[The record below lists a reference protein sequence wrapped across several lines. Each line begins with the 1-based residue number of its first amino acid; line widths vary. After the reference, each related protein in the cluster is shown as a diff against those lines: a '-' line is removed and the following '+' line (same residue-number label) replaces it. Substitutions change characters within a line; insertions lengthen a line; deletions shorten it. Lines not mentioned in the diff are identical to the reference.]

1 MGLPRDRVLADGHTP
16 HAWERQA
23 IEFIKSALPNENPY
37 YLWALVELVEPSGR
51 RHEIDALVLGHN
63 ALYLVEIKSHPAR
76 FAGNSVNWTY
86 SFFDDR
92 NARSRVMENPMI
104 GAGRKARALAGL
116 LDREFRGRRPR
127 VEPLVFLSDEKVDV
141 SGLDAAGRMGVVTRK
156 TFVRAITQAE
166 FDGAQ
171 SSLQDRNVDL
181 NAARETVQ
189 TLRRLGILESKG
201 QRRYGDLLIEEVFD
215 EGLGYQ
221 DHLAKAESIE
231 RLVRRVRVY
240 LVAQSSTAERQD
252 QLKRA
257 ATREARILIALS
269 HPHVLKCIDFTA
281 AGPTGEPCLVFEHD
295 PAFERLDRYIQ
306 QRPGLSFADRM
317 TIVRQVGEAVG
328 YCHQRKVLHRGIDP
342 TSVLVRGGGDDG
354 PIDTRLF
361 NFQLAQHTDTRGTV
375 HLSALS
381 DMVIYRAPE
390 LLDDPEKAD
399 EQSDV
404 FSLGALAWFVFVG
417 RAPAEKLGDRQ
428 RQLLHD
434 GKLSLA
440 SAGEELASLK
450 VERKRG
456 EAAKYNT
463 LDDLIG
469 FATEVSRDA
478 RCDAANE
485 FVDLLGHI
493 LLADE
498 DDRPPVSDAV
508 SGDVVRADDGTE
520 FLVEKLL
527 GTGSTA
533 RVFRV
538 SSADLEGALKVALE
552 PGFDERLEAEAR
564 LLDRARG
571 DRIVGLK
578 RTLRFQG
585 RCALLLEDAGE
596 SLSAVLARSGPAG
609 LDQARR
615 WGDDLLRAAERLE
628 EFGVVHKDIK
638 PANIGFVQRD
648 AKGAKHLML
657 FDFSLAQA
665 AEHEVLVGTPPY
677 RDPSLLDRGRWDA
690 AADRWSV
697 AFTLYEMLTGRLP
710 RWVDDVALRDDA
722 EVAIEAERFDPAVR
736 DALTAF
742 FRQSLARDVAKRFPS
757 AEAMRET
764 WTFAFVPRS
773 VTSPPVTLGG
783 EAGATPTDAPEKV
796 EHVWSAATLAAI
808 RDGTPVEALPLSNRA
823 KNALDREGILAFG
836 NLRKVSRTNL
846 GKLKGLGRETV
857 RELVEFREAWRR
869 AHDAEVTPT
878 APTPASPAV
887 APTPDTVAGWLAAFV
902 PAKPRVGGGKA
913 WIVDVRAMFGLDGE
927 EPVDASQ
934 LARRRG
940 VSRQAVYIH
949 VGEARSVWSKTPL
962 LPTLHQIVQEALA
975 ATGGVA
981 PVGALAAAVARA
993 CGASQAEDLDAPTR
1007 SQSMA
1012 LIEIARMTDETLA
1025 DGVLHDARWIA
1036 TDRALIDV
1044 ARALGSEA
1052 DRLSGRDVLPSAD
1065 EARGRLGPLVVHC
1078 DLARLGV
1085 ERLLPLAASAST
1097 RAACSARLELYPRGM
1112 PAERA
1117 LRLCA
1122 GVFTEREYDEARL
1135 RNVVASRY
1143 REALPLPA
1151 RPALDALVTSV
1162 LTFRYDEAQQ
1172 KYCRPLAA
1180 EIPSSLTYAPAVSRP
1195 VVARPAQPSAAP
1207 RAVSFDDAAARDFDD
1222 RLRVAAQRR
1231 TFRVIN
1237 VAPVDAPVAAQAVGR
1252 RLDVPVQSLDK
1263 LLWKSLRDLA
1273 EREGVD
1279 WSVIVDADRQGP
1291 RGEDWETLR
1300 DLVREA
1306 AQTVLDRWSAE
1317 KKTLVLRDLGL
1328 AARFGLRDFVEGLAA
1343 LARRDDGP
1351 AVFVVLARLGHD
1363 GEAPIDGG
1371 ALPALPLPNPTAA
1384 PRLTP
1389 PETWIKAVAG

>member
-1 MGLPRDRVLADGHTP
+1 MGLPRERVLADGHTP
-16 HAWERQA
+16 HSWERQA

-37 YLWALVELVEPSGR
+37 FLWGLVELVDPSGR
-51 RHEIDALVLGHN
+51 RYEIDALVLGHN

-86 SFFDDR
+86 SFFDHR
-92 NARSRVMENPMI
+92 NERARVMENPMI

-171 SSLQDRNVDL
+171 SSLQDRSIDANG
-181 NAARETVQ
+181 ARETAQ
-189 TLRRLGILESKG
+189 ALRRLGILESKG
-201 QRRYGDLLIEEVFD
+201 QRRYGDLLVEDVFD

-221 DHLAKAESIE
+221 DHLAAAESIKG
-231 RLVRRVRVY
+231 LVRRVRVY

-281 AGPTGEPCLVFEHD
+281 TGPTGEPCLVFEHE

-306 QRPGLSFADRM
+306 QRPQLSFADRM

-328 YCHQRKVLHRGIDP
+328 YCHQRNVLHRGIDP

-381 DMVIYRAPE
+381 DMVVYRAPE
-390 LLDDPEKAD
+390 LLEDPEKAD
-399 EQSDV
+399 AQSDV
-404 FSLGALAWFVFVG
+404 FSLGALAWFVFVS
-417 RAPAEKLGDRQ
+417 RAPAAKLGE
-428 RQLLHD
+428 RQLQLLRD

-450 VERKRG
+450 VQRKQRRAHHF
-456 EAAKYNT
+456 ED
-463 LDDLIG
+463 LDELIG
-469 FATEVSRDA
+469 FATEVSRTA
-478 RCDAANE
+478 RCDSANE
-485 FVDLLGHI
+485 LVDLLGHV
-493 LLADE
+493 LLGDE
-498 DDRPPVSDAV
+498 DARAPVSDAV
-508 SGDVVRADDGTE
+508 SGDVVRSDDGTE
-520 FLVEKLL
+520 FIVENLL

-538 SSADLEGALKVALE
+538 SSGDDGGALKVALE
-552 PGFDERLEAEAR
+552 PEFDERLEAEAR

-596 SLSAVLARSGPAG
+596 TLAAVLARSGPAG

-648 AKGAKHLML
+648 PKGAKHLML
-657 FDFSLAQA
+657 FDFSLAQT
-665 AEHEVLVGTPPY
+665 AEHEVLVGTAPY
-677 RDPSLLDRGRWDA
+677 RDPGVLVRGRWDA

-697 AFTLYEMLTGRLP
+697 GFTLYEMLTGRLP

-722 EVAIEAERFDPAVR
+722 EIVVEAERFDATVR
-736 DALTAF
+736 DALAAF
-742 FRQSLARDVAKRFPS
+742 FRQCFGRDVAKRFPS
-757 AEAMRET
+757 AEAMRES
-764 WTFAFVPRS
+764 WIFAFVPRS
-773 VTSPPVTLGG
+773 VTPSPAHVDPDTGR
-783 EAGATPTDAPEKV
+783 AATTNPPGKI
-796 EHVWSAATLAAI
+796 EHVWPAATLATI
-808 RDGTPVEALPLSNRA
+808 RDATPVEALPLSSRA

-836 NLRKVSRTNL
+836 DLRKVSKTNL

-869 AHDAEVTPT
+869 AHDAEVTTPGPT
-878 APTPASPAV
+878 VTPVEVST
-887 APTPDTVAGWLAAFV
+887 TPSTLAGWLAAFV
-902 PAKPRVGGGKA
+902 PADAGRVRAKA
-913 WIVDVRAMFGLDGE
+913 WVADVRALFGLDDGL
-927 EPVDASQ
+927 PVDAGQ
-934 LARRRG
+934 LAKRRG
-940 VSRQAVYIH
+940 VSRQVVYIH
-949 VGEARSVWSKTPL
+949 LGEARKRWSESKV

-975 ATGGVA
+975 ASGGLA
-981 PVGALAAAVARA
+981 PVRALAETVARA
-993 CGASQAEDLDAPTR
+993 CGVARADELDDAARLQAT
-1007 SQSMA
+1007 A
-1012 LIEIARMTDETLA
+1012 LVEIARMTDETLA
-1025 DGVLHDARWIA
+1025 EGNLHDARWIA
-1036 TDRALIDV
+1036 TDRGLLDV
-1044 ARALGSEA
+1044 ARALGNEA
-1052 DRLSGRDVLPSAD
+1052 DRLSARDVLPSAD
-1065 EARGRLGPLVVHC
+1065 EARGRLAPLVEHC

-1112 PAERA
+1112 SAERA

-1122 GVFTEREYDEARL
+1122 GVFTEHTYDEARL
-1135 RNVVASRY
+1135 RSVVASRY
-1143 REALPLPA
+1143 REAVALPA
-1151 RPALDALVTSV
+1151 RPELDALVASV
-1162 LTFRYDEAQQ
+1162 LTFHFDAALQ
-1172 KYCRPLAA
+1172 KYFRPVVA
-1180 EIPSSLTYAPAVSRP
+1180 ENPSSLTTHRP
-1195 VVARPAQPSAAP
+1195 VVVRPAIARASTIP
-1207 RAVSFDDAAARDFDD
+1207 RALTFDDAPARDFDE
-1222 RLRVAAQRR
+1222 RLRLAAQKRS
-1231 TFRVIN
+1231 FRVIN
-1237 VAPVDAPVAAQAVGR
+1237 VAPIDAPVAALAIGR
-1252 RLDVPVQSLDK
+1252 RLDVPVLSLDK
-1263 LLWKSLRDLA
+1263 LLWTSLHDLA
-1273 EREGVD
+1273 AREGVD
-1279 WSVIVDADRQGP
+1279 WDVIVEADRQGP
-1291 RGEDWETLR
+1291 RGDDWETLR

-1306 AQTVLDRWSAE
+1306 AQAVLGGWSTQQKA
-1317 KKTLVLRDLGL
+1317 LVLRDLGL
-1328 AARFGLRDFVEGLAA
+1328 AARFGLREFVEGLAA

-1351 AVFVVLARLGHD
+1351 AVFVVLARLGAAN
-1363 GEAPIDGG
+1363 EAPIDGG
-1371 ALPALPLPNPTAA
+1371 AIPALPLPNPTAA

-1389 PETWIKAVAG
+1389 PQTWIHAVAG